1 MLVYQRVVGH
11 IRGPRVCCDFAC
23 DFSSFSVSA
32 HPTWGYP
39 LVMTNITGWNITMLL
54 IGKPSISMGHLY
66 HGELLV
72 ITRGTLFGLLF
83 IPNDG
88 GLYEDVP
95 QPTGS
100 TKSEVVSSGNWKYE
114 VNLEVTFWLH
124 TVQHPKLEVTNHF
137 PMFFPMVP
145 WNSGWIGL
153 RRSTCRTLPMK

>member
-1 MLVYQRVVGH
+1 
-11 IRGPRVCCDFAC
+11 
-23 DFSSFSVSA
+23 
-32 HPTWGYP
+32 
-39 LVMTNITGWNITMLL
+39 
-54 IGKPSISMGHLY
+54 MGHLY

-72 ITRGTLFGLLF
+72 ITRGTLFGSIA
-83 IPNDG
+83 IPNYG

-95 QPTGS
+95 RP
-100 TKSEVVSSGNWKYE
+100 SSGNWTYE

-153 RRSTCRTLPMK
+153 RRSTCRTLPMKWETNWPPSPLERKSGAGPEGPQGPNPCGFLLGSRQSLSDEKWDPNNLHWCLWKF